1 FLANGHNRL
10 PFIFY
15 TLKMKGGHFVRKVSV
30 ITLLLVVVALGL
42 RGCSD
47 NKSPTLMGF
56 YQSEPVNGY
65 IIQMSFYPDDR
76 RFVAYIDNREVE
88 KGTYEKLDN
97 DVYKLNGEVQEFEI
111 RLNKYKSFDVII
123 KKLNDGKPISLKKIG
138 DTPVSIGT

>member
-1 FLANGHNRL
+1 
-10 PFIFY
+10 
-15 TLKMKGGHFVRKVSV
+15 MKGGHFVRKVSV

-97 DVYKLNGEVQEFEI
+97 DVYKLNGEVQE
-111 RLNKYKSFDVII
+111 
-123 KKLNDGKPISLKKIG
+123 LK
-138 DTPVSIGT
+138 